1 MLGSFSDPSIH
12 AFEGKHRTSVTCGG
26 GTKWRHEME
35 DDSVRVLDKCMLDGH
50 FDETKEKVLKKL
62 QEDVRHM

>member
-1 MLGSFSDPSIH
+1 MLGSFSDLSIH
-12 AFEGKHRTSVTCGG
+12 TFEGKHRTGVTCG
-26 GTKWRHEME
+26 GTKWRHVME

-62 QEDVRHM
+62 QQDVRHL